1 MRSRFKG
8 ASARMRAPDDGIVT
22 SARSRGWVAKR
33 WHGMLLDLER
43 THGPRL
49 SKGKNFARNGRVRGL
64 WFSPGLASAQVVS
77 DEYRNVSMRFRVF
90 TDDEWA
96 RIVAV
101 LLDNLLHIAAL
112 LEGQLPLALIEQL
125 EAHGITLLPS
135 LDEIDGDCDCDDYM
149 RPCAHMAA
157 VHNVLAEA
165 IDGEPFL
172 LFTIR
177 GRPRMQL
184 LAEMRKS
191 WGDTSVHSPVGV
203 EETPPEIDEDA
214 WFRSPKPLP
223 AFDFRF
229 QQPEKV
235 AAGLRALGPPPGDA
249 DLHRALD
256 PLYEAGAE
264 AALEMALREATPTEG
279 LDDSAPEELR
289 ERVRNFRRSV
299 QRPAA
304 RGSGNAGSSDLTE
317 AIVDAL
323 AGSECAKSK
332 DLAARVDADILEVR
346 RELLEL
352 EKLGIVYRT
361 GQTRGTRWWLG

>member
-1 MRSRFKG
+1 MRSRFKQ
-8 ASARMRAPDDGIVT
+8 ASASLRVPDDGIVT
-22 SARSRGWVAKR
+22 SARSRGWVATR
-33 WHGMLLDLER
+33 WHGLFSALER
-43 THGPRL
+43 SHGPRL
-49 SKGKNFARNGRVRGL
+49 SKGRNLARNGRVRGL
-64 WFSPGLASAQVVS
+64 WFSPGLASAQVVA
-77 DEYRNVSMRFRVF
+77 DEHYTVSMRFRVF

-125 EAHGITLLPS
+125 EAHGIALLPS
-135 LDEIDGDCDCDDYM
+135 LDEIEGDCDCDDYM
-149 RPCAHMAA
+149 KPCAHMAA

-177 GRPRMQL
+177 GRPRTQL
-184 LAEMRKS
+184 LAEMRKA
-191 WGDTSVHSPVGV
+191 WGDTSISSPISV
-203 EETPPEIDEDA
+203 EEEPPETDEA
-214 WFRSPKPLP
+214 GWFASPEPLP

-229 QQPEKV
+229 HEAEKV

-256 PLYEAGAE
+256 PLYEAGAA
-264 AALEMALREATPTEG
+264 AALEMALRDAAPDERIA
-279 LDDSAPEELR
+279 DDAPEVVR

-304 RGSGNAGSSDLTE
+304 RGSSGGGSDLTE

-323 AGSECAKSK
+323 AECECAKSK
-332 DLAARVDADILEVR
+332 ELANRVDADILDVR

-352 EKLGIVYRT
+352 EKLGIVFRT